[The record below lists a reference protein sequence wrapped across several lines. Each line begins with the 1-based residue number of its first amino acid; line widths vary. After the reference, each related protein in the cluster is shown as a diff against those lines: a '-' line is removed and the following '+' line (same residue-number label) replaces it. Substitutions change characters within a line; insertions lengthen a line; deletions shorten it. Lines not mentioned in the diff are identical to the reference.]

1 MESVLKALIHILLLL
16 LPMALITILS
26 ETTDPLCTD
35 VSQNIHVCAPDI
47 LQSRNL
53 ADDPP
58 TECCNALK
66 RIQETESRIGV
77 QNTCQCAKSCVITHI
92 VAAGA
97 SIKTLDAGERDIST
111 SLQAKC
117 GVSLGF
123 DISENAQC

>member
-1 MESVLKALIHILLLL
+1 MMESVLKALIHILLLL

-26 ETTDPLCTD
+26 ETTDPQCAD
-35 VSQNIHVCAPDI
+35 VSPNIHPCAYI
-47 LQSRNL
+47 LQSGNL
-53 ADDPP
+53 PDDPP